1 MVFKTVETQKT
12 VHVYMSYAKASCGV
26 CARKIKRKF
35 EIPFKMQ
42 TIRPC
47 MTILRT
53 LACACVRF
61 SRGFS
66 SLSEKQL
73 HVAEFP
79 ACVRNTAD

>member
-1 MVFKTVETQKT
+1 
-12 VHVYMSYAKASCGV
+12 MSYAKACCVV
-26 CARKIKRKF
+26 CARVRACAKIKRKF
-35 EIPFKMQ
+35 EIPFKMH
-42 TIRPC
+42 TIRRC
-47 MTILRT
+47 GTILRT

-61 SRGFS
+61 SRSFS